1 MSNYIIVSELIGL
14 LAVLWLPIFGV
25 AALLHWQLLRG
36 RRWRVAWLSG
46 ALVLGV
52 VLAWA
57 LWLSPAHRL
66 FVYLGDL
73 GSVFAIGGVP
83 IQAAL
88 LSVLI
93 TTLLL
98 LALRRAGL
106 PPNPSFKP
114 DRCAVR
120 ISSEADDH
128 GSP

>member
-1 MSNYIIVSELIGL
+1 MDDYITVGELIGL

-46 ALVLGV
+46 ALVIGV
-52 VLAWA
+52 VLACA
-57 LWLSPAHRL
+57 LWLSPVHRL

-73 GSVFAIGGVP
+73 GSVFAIGGIP

-98 LALRRAGL
+98 LVFRRVGL
-106 PPNPSFKP
+106 LPTHAFKP
-114 DRCAVR
+114 DRLC
-120 ISSEADDH
+120 
-128 GSP
+128 GSDQLGGR